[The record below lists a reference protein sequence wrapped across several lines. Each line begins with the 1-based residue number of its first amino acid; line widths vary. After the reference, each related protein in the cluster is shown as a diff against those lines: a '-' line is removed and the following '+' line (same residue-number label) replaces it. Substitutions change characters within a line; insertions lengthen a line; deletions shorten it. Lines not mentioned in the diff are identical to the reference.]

1 MTRTRFAPSPTGYLH
16 VGGARTALYSYL
28 VARRNQGTFI
38 LRIEDTDLERSTPE
52 AVQAILEGMQWLGL
66 EYDEGPF
73 YQTKRFDRY
82 REVAQQLLNEGKAYR
97 CTCSKERLEALR
109 EQQMTNKEKPRYDG
123 HCRGKNLPHS
133 SEPYVIRFNNP
144 VTGVVAWDDLVKG
157 RIEFQNEELDDLII
171 MRSDGSPT
179 YNFTVV
185 VDDFDMKITQ
195 VVRGDDHVNNTPR
208 QINILQALGAPLP
221 QYAHVSMI
229 LGDDGKKLSKRHGA
243 VSVMQY
249 RDAGYLPQ
257 AMLNYLVRLGWS
269 HGDQEIFSRDEMIQY
284 FDLNQ
289 VSASAAAFNTEK
301 LNWLNQ
307 HYIKSMPLSEVTK
320 ALEWQMNY
328 QGVDYAQGPSL
339 EALIPVMADRV
350 HTLAEM
356 VEKSKY
362 FYQEFEQF
370 DEKAAKDHLRPV
382 ALEPL
387 EKTYQALNELQ
398 SWDEASLHQVIES
411 TAQAL
416 NIGMGKIGMPLRVAI
431 TGSSNSPGIDITLKL
446 IGKARALARIEKAL
460 VYIRNRA
467 AAA

>member
-1 MTRTRFAPSPTGYLH
+1 
-16 VGGARTALYSYL
+16 
-28 VARRNQGTFI
+28 
-38 LRIEDTDLERSTPE
+38 
-52 AVQAILEGMQWLGL
+52 
-66 EYDEGPF
+66 
-73 YQTKRFDRY
+73 
-82 REVAQQLLNEGKAYR
+82 
-97 CTCSKERLEALR
+97 
-109 EQQMTNKEKPRYDG
+109 
-123 HCRGKNLPHS
+123 
-133 SEPYVIRFNNP
+133 
-144 VTGVVAWDDLVKG
+144 GVVAWDDLVKG
-157 RIEFQNEELDDLII
+157 HIEFQNQELDDLII

-185 VDDFDMKITQ
+185 VDDYDMKITH

-269 HGDQEIFSRDEMIQY
+269 HGDQEIFSRNEMIQL
-284 FDLNQ
+284 FDLKQ

-301 LNWLNQ
+301 LNWINQ
-307 HYIKSMPLSEVTK
+307 HYIKSLPVQEVAQ
-320 ALEWQMNY
+320 ALDWQMKY
-328 QGVDYAQGPSL
+328 QHVNTEAGPCL
-339 EALIPVMADRV
+339 ETLISVMAERV

-362 FYQEFEQF
+362 FYQDFEQF

-387 EKTYQALNELQ
+387 QKTYQALMELQ
-398 SWDEASLHQVIES
+398 NWDEPSLHQAIET
-411 TAQAL
+411 TAQTL
-416 NIGMGKIGMPLRVAI
+416 NIGMGKIGMPLRVAV
-431 TGSSNSPGIDITLKL
+431 TGSSNSPGIDVTLKL
-446 IGKARALARIEKAL
+446 IGKTRVLARIEKAL
-460 VYIRNRA
+460 QFIKERA
-467 AAA
+467 ANAE